1 MIREI
6 KLNLAPRQIYSQQ
19 VVEAVFRRD
28 QGVCLACGSRRY
40 PYCVEL
46 ELPIRVS
53 AEERIITLCLAC
65 YDRAEKGLPIAY
77 EESNKLF
84 PLIVTGELKN
94 VGGMSKIFVQSWT
107 IVDSRGMSSPSNKN
121 VKRIVQGFDLGEE
134 VE

>member
-6 KLNLAPRQIYSQQ
+6 KLNLAPHRIHSRE
-19 VVEAVFRRD
+19 VLEAVFRRD

-53 AEERIITLCLAC
+53 EEERIITLCLAC

-94 VGGMSKIFVQSWT
+94 FGGMPKIFVQFWT
-107 IVDSRGMSSPSNKN
+107 IVDSRSMSSPLNKN